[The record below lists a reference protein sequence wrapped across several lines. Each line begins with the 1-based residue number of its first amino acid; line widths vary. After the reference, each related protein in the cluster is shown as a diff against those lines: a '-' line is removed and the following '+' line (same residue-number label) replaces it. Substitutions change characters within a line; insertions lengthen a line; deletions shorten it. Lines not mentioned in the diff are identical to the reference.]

1 MRHVLFSPP
10 DITEAEISE
19 VVDALKS
26 GWITT
31 GPKTQKIRTAGSRT
45 LSYLKSCLFEFKY
58 GMC

>member
-19 VVDALKS
+19 VGDALKS

-31 GPKTQKIRTAGSRT
+31 GPKTKKLTAGSRT